1 MKHKLPIIA
10 LSALLCGGLT
20 LSALYGGIPNPLA
33 GVPGQAGDSSPRSA
47 DAAPLPFF
55 EDFSEETSLDGWSQV
70 NNATQCQWV
79 WDQYDFNVMLSQRNV
94 MDKTGCDN
102 WLITPA
108 FQLESGKTYRV
119 SFDVQNWFESDMHT
133 YLVTSPTDPEEG
145 KTLLLDYVGQEWG
158 NKSAEFEVPS
168 SGIYYI
174 GIHDETPWRENGTA
188 LSYELSID
196 NFRMEMMSDN
206 AVPEVV
212 GDLRQVPGRNG
223 EISMGLE
230 WTNPSLSKQGEELD
244 GLSGVKVYKDGRLAL
259 SIETGVEPGQKMT
272 WTDEAPTAGEHTY
285 SVVVSNTTGE
295 SDAAVVDTFCGID
308 LPGAP
313 ENFAVDYDAEAGIIT
328 LDWEQPQ
335 FGVRGGWYDPTG
347 ITYRVVRQPG
357 NTTLVTDLA
366 DEIFEDTD
374 ISEYGN
380 YVYQV
385 TTRTPAG
392 LGGTAVSSGVLVE
405 GVASLPL
412 YEGWEDPSTLPV
424 WTIVDN
430 NQDGNT
436 LGVGHKEA
444 YNSGSAIGY
453 NPPTINDIY
462 DETLFSPPVRLEK
475 GKRYRSSFYVKS
487 HQMGSWSM
495 SHTYG
500 KEKNAGRQTVTV
512 LSYTDVC
519 SPEFSPAEA
528 EFTADETGT
537 FYFAW
542 HLFNADKFVWMDD
555 FRIEEIL
562 DNNMEATSVTN
573 LNTAPSPGD
582 QLTTGVTYTNKGS
595 GNSSPFTVQLIDDDN
610 NVLGEQTVSRPLGA
624 GASATANIRWTV
636 PAVIGEFAV
645 RGRVVM
651 DGDQCGRDNT
661 TLPVRM
667 NIQKDGVRAITIG
680 TSSDLSTNAPFK
692 HYGGIYSETI
702 YKGEDFGNI
711 AGTMKKIAFKVRF
724 GIDQDYPAVPFRL
737 YVGNTDQ
744 DNLFSGWIP
753 STYLTKVFEGPIDIN
768 RGVYELEIPFDTPFD
783 YAGGNLC
790 VLLIGD
796 HDPELMLNNGYG
808 MASYVSEY
816 GLGATRTLP
825 GNAVLNAGA
834 DPSQEF
840 GSYYPYAP
848 NAIFY
853 IDHSNTTSVSG
864 TVRDAEGNP
873 LEGVEVC
880 GAGWNTS
887 GLKTLTDKDGRY
899 EMPYHPAGYASLKAS
914 MKGYEDGNGSS
925 MIAVGEPAVIDITMN
940 RLVEITFK
948 GNVVNNADGSAVA
961 GAEITLSGDNE
972 LTAVTDPEGRFEIE
986 GVFAN
991 KAYPVFTIEA
1001 EGYTTASYGGMR
1013 FWGSPETPYEWNDI
1027 SLNPVTSSPYSVT
1040 ALDKG
1045 DKAEISWTTPIENVI
1060 ATKSEDSVAGNFG
1073 GAYNMLVGH
1082 RYTSAELRQLGVDG
1096 DYYVQSVSFVPMSC
1110 SKFTLSVWQG
1120 EEGNETLV
1128 YQEVVEPA
1136 TYGNWN
1142 EFILSKPCKVDPEK
1156 SLVVGYTVDALT
1168 GAFPIGFDF
1177 GPVVEGGDCLFNP
1190 DMNAWTTAHE
1200 LLPGQM
1206 NYNWSIRATFG
1217 NYPNSAP
1224 VEWLPSEQP
1233 ARAMRLGDPVTIDD
1247 VMAAGNGK
1255 PETAPLSQS
1264 GFELFDSP
1272 VAYCP
1277 LTKIPPRTEVK
1288 GYNVYRLEPGTENSG
1303 TWAWTRLN
1311 ETPVT
1316 EMNFVDETWKDL
1328 EDKPYRFAVTS
1339 FYGNRS
1345 EYGDGVTS
1353 AATFSDGVDKGRY
1366 ATLTVNVSTD
1376 YGTVDGAVVN
1386 LIGDG
1391 KSVQKTVGA
1400 GESSVTFE
1408 DVRFTDYTVVVLK
1421 PYFATSVTN
1430 ITVDDKEMNEEVTL
1444 AFAAPAP
1451 SEFDATD
1458 YISEARLAWNA
1469 PTSAVTAD
1477 LFVGDQIPTTEYTL
1491 QYGTEYIVG
1500 QRSDPE
1506 MRVNYSYGD
1515 FWFDAISFY
1524 ANAAVTYSPLIWEE
1538 SVFGQQTQLVRMDYT
1553 VSDYEVGSWITV
1565 RLDSPIKLNPDN
1577 TYFFGYAAS
1586 SSEGK
1591 APFVI
1596 DGDNTTEQG
1605 CWYYMMNQMTWRY
1618 EWTRVASSG
1627 SFMVSAHI
1635 TDTPNPDDIRKEDV
1649 KFDIYRLMTADAE
1662 DESKWAKLT
1671 SEPVEDELYTDT
1683 TWEPLEDADWQ
1694 YAVKAVFDGGATSV
1708 PAMSKVMP
1716 KGKVALVNVDLTTD
1730 NGLSAQGARMMIE
1743 RNGKTQHSAEADAN
1757 GHIEIP
1763 EVSKNSR
1770 YTARIVLPA
1779 YEEINES
1786 MDISDNIVN
1795 LAYELNEVREIPG
1808 FVEAFPALDN
1818 SSVEISWRKPGE
1830 YAPREGWVYWDDA
1843 APYGGYGTSTGF
1855 CAAAQLF
1862 MPEDQEAKGMK
1873 ELDITRISIFPT
1885 SSSSNPVDPNST
1897 WIAKIWRINS
1907 DMSVDEVATG
1917 TGVDITLDTW
1927 NEIEFDTPYH
1937 VSGDENLLVGYEF
1950 HGQGNAM
1957 GIDDGP
1963 TVINKGDWANF
1974 GNGWTTLQTAADGFN
1989 YNNLIHT
1996 YCENLFVTT
2005 GHKAPAIAESQ
2016 SVISDAKGID
2026 VKVSRANR
2034 AAKSAEHPL
2043 LAPVVYPVKGYKVYR
2058 LPAYDRDDEST
2069 WTLLTPEAVT
2079 ETSLI
2084 DDTWKNVGSGLYSWA
2099 VKALYAT
2106 GESAPAFCGY
2116 SVDENGNISD
2126 VEEVAVADD
2135 MTVTRISH
2143 DTILVNVPADGNLTV
2158 SDTAGIVVLTTD
2170 LSAGE
2175 NVIRLDII
2183 DGVYLLH
2190 ATYGGKTRTFK
2201 LMTD

>member
-33 GVPGQAGDSSPRSA
+33 GVAGQSGDSSPRSA
-47 DAAPLPFF
+47 DTAPLPFF
-55 EDFSEETSLDGWSQV
+55 EEFSEPSSLDGWSQV
-70 NNATQCQWV
+70 NNATQCEWYLYNSGV
-79 WDQYDFNVMLSQRNV
+79 RLSQKNV
-94 MDKTGCDN
+94 KDKTGCDN

-108 FQLESGKTYRV
+108 FQLEPGKTYRV
-119 SFDVQNWFESDMHT
+119 SFDVQNWFDSDMHT

-145 KTLLLDYVGQEWG
+145 KILLLDYVGQEWG

-168 SGIYYI
+168 DGVYYI
-174 GIHDETPWRENGTA
+174 GIHDVTPWRENSTG
-188 LSYELSID
+188 LSYELNID

-206 AVPEVV
+206 AVPEAV

-230 WTNPSLSKQGEELD
+230 WTNPTLSRQGEELD
-244 GLSGVKVYKDGRLAL
+244 GLSGVKVYKDGQLAA

-272 WTDEAPTAGEHTY
+272 WTDDAPTAGEHTY

-295 SDAAVVDTFCGID
+295 SDAAVVNTFCGID

-313 ENFAVDYDAEAGIIT
+313 ENLAVDYDAEAGIIT

-335 FGVRGGWYDPTG
+335 FGVRGGWYDPAG
-347 ITYRVVRQPG
+347 LTYRVVRQPG

-374 ISEYGN
+374 LGEYGN

-430 NQDGNT
+430 NGDGLT
-436 LGVGHKEA
+436 LEVSHKEA

-462 DETLFSPPVRLEK
+462 DETLFSPPVHLEK

-487 HQMGSWSM
+487 HEYGSWSM

-500 KEKNAGRQTVTV
+500 KEKNTERQTVSV

-519 SPEFSPAEA
+519 SPEFSPVEA

-555 FRIEEIL
+555 FRIEEIF
-562 DNNMEATSVTN
+562 DSNMEATSVTN

-610 NVLGEQTVSRPLGA
+610 NVLGEQTVSRPLGS
-624 GASATANIRWTV
+624 GASATANIKWTV
-636 PAVIGEFAV
+636 PEVIGEFAV

-651 DGDQCGRDNT
+651 DGDQCEKDNT
-661 TLPVRM
+661 SLPVRM
-667 NIQKDGVRAITIG
+667 NIQKEGIRAITIG
-680 TSSDLSTNAPFK
+680 TSSDVSDVAPFQN
-692 HYGGIYSETI
+692 YGKIYSETI

-711 AGTMKKIAFKVRF
+711 AGILNKIAFKVRF
-724 GIDQDYPAVPFRL
+724 GMDQDYPAVPFRL

-744 DNLFSGWIP
+744 DNLFSGWVSP
-753 STYLTKVFEGPIDIN
+753 SDLTKVFEGPVDLK
-768 RGVYELEIPFDTPFD
+768 RGVYELEIPFDTPFE

-790 VLLIGD
+790 VLVVGD
-796 HDPELMLNNGYG
+796 NDPSLMLQGGFG
-808 MASYVSEY
+808 MSSYVSEY
-816 GLGATRTLP
+816 GLGATR
-825 GNAVLNAGA
+825 VM
-834 DPSQEF
+834 PS
-840 GSYYPYAP
+840 GSYMEENSEPNSHIGNYCGYVP
-848 NAIFY
+848 NAIFF
-853 IDHSNTTSVSG
+853 IDYSNTTSISG
-864 TVRDAEGNP
+864 TVKDTDGNP
-873 LEGVEVC
+873 VEGVEIS
-880 GAGWNTS
+880 GAGYNTS
-887 GLKTLTDKDGRY
+887 ELKTLTDENGRY
-899 EMPYHPAGYASLKAS
+899 EIPYHPLGYTTLNAS
-914 MKGYEDGNGSS
+914 MKGYNDVSGNTYLTPDGPG
-925 MIAVGEPAVIDITMN
+925 VIDFTL
-940 RLVEITFK
+940 RKLEEITFK
-948 GNVVNNADGSAVA
+948 GNIINNADGNAIA
-961 GAEITLSGDNE
+961 GATLFLSGDNE
-972 LTAVTDPEGRFEIE
+972 LTAVTDEEGKFEIE
-986 GVFAN
+986 GVYAN

-1001 EGYTTASYGGMR
+1001 DGYSTGSYGGMQFR
-1013 FWGSPETPYEWNDI
+1013 GTADTPYEWENI
-1027 SLNPVTSSPYSVT
+1027 TLNPVTAAPYSVT
-1040 ALDKG
+1040 AIDKG
-1045 DKAEISWTTPIENVI
+1045 DYAEISWKAPIENVI
-1060 ATKSEDSVAGNFG
+1060 ATKSGDSVAGNFG
-1073 GAYNMLVGH
+1073 GAYTMNVGH
-1082 RYTSAELRQLGVDG
+1082 RYSVDEINELGVDG
-1096 DYYVQSVSFVPMSC
+1096 DYYIQSISFVPMSC
-1110 SKFTLSVWQG
+1110 SSYTLSVWQG
-1120 EEGNETLV
+1120 EPGNESLV
-1128 YQEVVEPA
+1128 YQEEIEPES
-1136 TYGNWN
+1136 YSSWN
-1142 EFILSKPCKVDPEK
+1142 EFTLSKPCKVDPGL
-1156 SLVVGYTVDALT
+1156 SLVVGYSVEALS
-1168 GAFPIGFDF
+1168 GAFPIGFDY
-1177 GPVVEGGDCLFNP
+1177 GPVVEGGDCLFDP
-1190 DMNAWTTAHE
+1190 EMNAWTTAHE
-1200 LLPGQM
+1200 MLPGQM

-1217 NYPNSAP
+1217 NFLNSAP
-1224 VEWLPSEQP
+1224 VEWLSSDEPT
-1233 ARAMRLGDPVTIDD
+1233 RAMRLGDPVTIDD
-1247 VMAAGNGK
+1247 VMAAGNRK

-1288 GYNVYRLEPGTENSG
+1288 GYNVYRLEPGEEDFG
-1303 TWAWTRLN
+1303 TWAWTKLN

-1316 EMNFVDETWKDL
+1316 EMSFVDETWKDL
-1328 EDKPYRFAVTS
+1328 DDQPYRFAVTS

-1345 EYGDGVTS
+1345 KRGSGVNS
-1353 AATFSDGVDKGRY
+1353 AATFSDGIDKGHY
-1366 ATLTVNVSTD
+1366 ATVTINVFSD
-1376 YGTVDGAVVN
+1376 FGNAEGAVVN

-1391 KSVQKTVGA
+1391 KSLSKTIETGTNQVA
-1400 GESSVTFE
+1400 FE
-1408 DVRFTDYTVVVLK
+1408 NVRFADYKIVVLK
-1421 PYFATSVTN
+1421 PFYTTSISSVT
-1430 ITVDDKEMNEEVTL
+1430 IDSNETIEDVTL

-1451 SEFDATD
+1451 SEFDAVD
-1458 YISEARLAWNA
+1458 YISEARLAWEA
-1469 PTSAVTAD
+1469 PSSAITAD
-1477 LFVGDQIPTTEYTL
+1477 LFVGDQIPTTEYGL
-1491 QYGTEYIVG
+1491 QPGTEYIVG
-1500 QRSDPE
+1500 QRSLPE
-1506 MRVNYSYGD
+1506 RRINYSYGD
-1515 FWFDAISFY
+1515 FWFDSIKFY
-1524 ANAAVTYSPLIWEE
+1524 ANAATTYSPLIWEE
-1538 SVFGQQTQLVRMDYT
+1538 NVFGQQTQLVRMDYT

-1565 RLDSPIKLNPDN
+1565 KLDNPIRLNPDN
-1577 TYFFGYAAS
+1577 TYFFGYAATS
-1586 SSEGK
+1586 TSGVI
-1591 APFVI
+1591 PFVI
-1596 DGDNTTEQG
+1596 DGDNMEG
-1605 CWYYMMNQMTWRY
+1605 EGSWFYMMNQQTWKY
-1618 EWTRVASSG
+1618 EWTRGSSNG
-1627 SFMVSAHI
+1627 SFLVSAHI

-1649 KFDIYRLMTADAE
+1649 KFDIYRLEAA
-1662 DESKWAKLT
+1662 DESKWTKLT
-1671 SEPVEDELYTDT
+1671 SAPVEDELYADT
-1683 TWEPLEDADWQ
+1683 AWEPLEDADWQ
-1694 YAVKAVFDGGATSV
+1694 YAVKAVFDGGANSA

-1763 EVSKNSR
+1763 EVSKSSR

-1830 YAPREGWVYWDDA
+1830 YAPREGWAYWDDA
-1843 APYGGYGTSTGF
+1843 TPYAGYGTSTGF

-1862 MPEDQEAKGMK
+1862 MPEDQVAKGMK

-1897 WIAKIWRINS
+1897 WIAKVWRINS

-1917 TGVDITLDTW
+1917 TGADITLDSW

-1957 GIDDGP
+1957 GVDDGP
-1963 TVINKGDWANF
+1963 TIVGKGDWANF
-1974 GNGWTTLQTAADGFN
+1974 GNGWTTLQASADGFN

-2005 GHKAPAIAESQ
+2005 GQKAPALAESQ
-2016 SVISDAKGID
+2016 SVITDAKGMD

-2034 AAKSAEHPL
+2034 AAKSVEHPL
-2043 LAPVVYPVKGYKVYR
+2043 LAPVEYPVKGYKVYR

-2079 ETSLI
+2079 ETSMI

-2126 VEEVAVADD
+2126 VEEVAIADD
-2135 MTVTRISH
+2135 MTVTRISR
-2143 DTILVNVPADGNLTV
+2143 DTILVNVPSDGNLTV

-2183 DGVYLLH
+2183 DGVYLFH

-2201 LMTD
+2201 LMID